1 MAEKGPLLR
10 EPVINH
16 QLIKKIP
23 KTIKR
28 ILRKKGEYIITRTRK
43 GVVVI
48 VAIAIRGKNID
59 VTPALRDYV
68 EKRIGKITKYFEM
81 LGEISVVLTVEKG
94 RHIVEVTVPAN
105 GIILR
110 GEEATSD
117 MYTSIDL
124 VIEKLE
130 KQIEKYKTKLE
141 RRLRGK
147 GFKAELV
154 TPVAAPASVDEDEF
168 PLVKTKR
175 FAVKPMDVQE
185 AIMQM
190 NLVHHDFY
198 VFINSDSEDVNVV
211 YRRKDGAYGLIEPN
225 Y

>member
-1 MAEKGPLLR
+1 M
-10 EPVINH
+10 
-16 QLIKKIP
+16 
-23 KTIKR
+23 
-28 ILRKKGEYIITRTRK
+28 
-43 GVVVI
+43 
-48 VAIAIRGKNID
+48 AIAIRGKNID

-154 TPVAAPASVDEDEF
+154 TPVVAPTASDEDEF